1 MYGKIK
7 NGCLTQGQP
16 KMKAIFCVLEVR
28 LCFIFSPV
36 KRLPE
41 MLFPTSVKTVK
52 RKVKIYYEI
61 LKTLNSDQ
69 YNNVIMAMRDI
80 NERGDGIT
88 YVLPECECEYCK
100 SKISEVETDPLQML
114 FTRHRLGVIGNL

>member
-52 RKVKIYYEI
+52 RKLLQFNFDFACLHFYFHFSQTVSKAYYLTII
-61 LKTLNSDQ
+61 LDL
-69 YNNVIMAMRDI
+69 
-80 NERGDGIT
+80 
-88 YVLPECECEYCK
+88 
-100 SKISEVETDPLQML
+100 
-114 FTRHRLGVIGNL
+114 